1 MGVALVVPKVW
12 RLLRAGSI
20 EPNPTTIQQR
30 AAAFAAG
37 ATEGTVL
44 LTRRDDG
51 GLSHYLIAPDDEV
64 ADAANI
70 QLHLAQAVAARAE
83 LVDVPEGL
91 FASRRIAQAR
101 YAVGTVMGRD
111 TQVGADIAEV
121 SRLLASSL
129 RPGEWVAIVLRQ
141 PGSREVRRYQRWLQY
156 QVGGG
161 AKPTHHSMSPSA
173 LVMSLWAGAETTGAS
188 RSLLKQLWAS
198 LPGFDVQIRSSVVSR
213 FRKGAITIVV
223 GLGLAVSGSWLLASD
238 VLDQFS
244 VTAAIAGLAAGVGL
258 PIAVGGVLYLL
269 GRVPSY
275 ADKVRRFARFNLLL
289 PPRHRLFPPAHP
301 SREFLDKAGAV
312 QRVAR
317 DGGYPLDVHSFMAG
331 PAMPVSIVAPHAGAA
346 SGEASTQQR
355 GAPPTMRGRIGPFI
369 GYNDSLPV
377 HLSADDG
384 WGGVFCVGQAGSGKS
399 RLIQSLFAWAG
410 LEHTQPSGL
419 VGFPGRSN
427 TLIAFESKGEGADA
441 YQRWSKVVGD
451 EVLRI
456 DFAGTGNVQ
465 LDLWSIGGS
474 AEYRARAAV
483 NAFKYAFDDGSVGPE
498 SFVTLTAVFTAA
510 FTVTPEIVA
519 GVNGVS
525 AGASPFYY
533 ANILLGNRGDEL
545 GVALAGAIRSEAA
558 RVSASP
564 ESDLGQA
571 SEKLASL
578 YQSLTPAQRGQLTK
592 APRNKVSALL
602 AAESWWSRPQRI
614 TWDRILTQHYPVVF
628 NTGDA
633 RTGGIADDQLVD
645 HVSALAMYTLYEAIK
660 RNCSGWSEAGRSVT
674 IFADELKLLA
684 GSSATVIT
692 WLRDQG
698 RSYGVR
704 AVFATQYPEQ
714 LSAEVRNS
722 VMGFGTLLAFA
733 QNNPDV
739 VRSLV
744 NDFTL
749 AGDEWN
755 GSDVANLQPF
765 ETIVR
770 ATVGRKR
777 QAPFTLK
784 IHDFWTDQDNFAPLQ
799 GYEPLPGNTPAG
811 EL

>member
-1 MGVALVVPKVW
+1 MAGALGVPRVW

-20 EPNPTTIQQR
+20 EPNPTTIQAR
-30 AAAFAAG
+30 AASFAAG
-37 ATEGTVL
+37 APEGTVL
-44 LTRRDDG
+44 LTRRDDD
-51 GLSHYLIAPDDEV
+51 GLAHYLIAPAGDGS
-64 ADAANI
+64 DAANMH
-70 QLHLAQAVAARAE
+70 LYLAQAVAARAE
-83 LVDVPEGL
+83 IVEAPEEL

-101 YAVGTVMGRD
+101 YAVGSVMGRD

-121 SRLLASSL
+121 SRLLAAAL
-129 RPGEWVAIVLRQ
+129 RPGEWVAVVLRRPQ
-141 PGSREVRRYQRWLQY
+141 SREVRWYQRWLQH

-173 LVMSLWAGAETTGAS
+173 LVMSLWAGAETTSAAK
-188 RSLLKQLWAS
+188 SLLNQLRAA
-198 LPGFDVQIRSSVVSR
+198 LPGFDVQIKSSGVSR
-213 FRKGAITIVV
+213 LWRGVGTII
-223 GLGLAVSGSWLLASD
+223 GGIAMATGGSWLLAFGLMDS
-238 VLDQFS
+238 FS
-244 VTAAIAGLAAGVGL
+244 TQAALAGVAAGVGV
-258 PIAVGGVLYLL
+258 PVAAGGVLYLL
-269 GRVPSY
+269 GRIPSY
-275 ADKVRRFARFNLLL
+275 AEKVRRFARFNLLL
-289 PPRHRLFPPAHP
+289 APKPRWFPPARP
-301 SREFLDKAGAV
+301 SREFLDKDGAV
-312 QRVAR
+312 TRAAK
-317 DGGYPLDVHSFMAG
+317 DGGYPLEIHSFMAG

-346 SGEASTQQR
+346 SGESSTQQR
-355 GAPPTMRGRIGPFI
+355 SASTAMRGRIGPFI
-369 GYNDSLPV
+369 GYNDGLPV
-377 HLSADDG
+377 HLSSEDG
-384 WGGVFCVGQAGSGKS
+384 WSGVFCVGQAGSGKS
-399 RLIQSLFAWAG
+399 RLIQALFAWSG
-410 LEHTQPSGL
+410 LEHVRPSGL
-419 VGFPGRSN
+419 PGFPGRSN

-451 EVLRI
+451 EVLRV
-456 DFAGTGNVQ
+456 DFAGSGNVQ
-465 LDLWSIGGS
+465 LDFWDIGGS

-483 NAFKYAFDDGSVGPE
+483 NAFKYAFDDGSVGAE
-498 SFVTLTAVFTAA
+498 SFVTLTSVFTAA
-510 FTVTPEIVA
+510 FAVTPEIAA
-519 GVNGVS
+519 GVEGVS
-525 AGASPFYY
+525 TTASPFYY

-558 RVSASP
+558 RVHADP
-564 ESDLGQA
+564 DSDLGQA

-578 YQSLTPAQRGQLTK
+578 YQSLSPAQRGNFTK

-628 NTGDA
+628 NTGIS
-633 RTGGIADDQLVD
+633 RTGATLDDQLVD
-645 HVSALAMYTLYEAIK
+645 QVSAMAMYTLYEAIK

-684 GSSATVIT
+684 GSSPAVIT

-714 LSAEVRNS
+714 LSTEVRNS
-722 VMGFGTLLAFA
+722 VMGFGTLLAFS
-733 QNNPDV
+733 QNNPEV

-749 AGDEWN
+749 TGDSWD
-755 GSDVANLQPF
+755 GADVANLPPF

-784 IHDFWTDQDNFAPLQ
+784 IHDFWADQDSFASLQ
-799 GYEPLPGNTPAG
+799 GYESPAAA
-811 EL
+811 E